1 VIAILGATGY
11 IGRSLAREISSS
23 AAEPLVLFARRPDAL
38 ADAAWPGH
46 VSIQPLDRFR
56 AGEFDI
62 VVNAIGAGAPS
73 KVAALGPDI
82 LGLTRI
88 WDERVLETMGAE
100 TGYVFLSSGA
110 VYGSGFDRPVDEDSE
125 LSIPVNRLE
134 SVSAYGLAKLYAE
147 AGHRIRADLAILD
160 VRVFGYADIS
170 VPLASRFF
178 LADLVRSVAR
188 RETLITSPDP
198 MVRDYVGARELRA
211 LIDCWRAAKR
221 PNAALDVY
229 SRAPVDKQA
238 LLDLAAS
245 RYGLKIRMA
254 ETAQSPTGAKPVF
267 ASSFRAAADIGY
279 APQRSSFDIVAEVL
293 DEAARLAGSGS
304 GR

>member
-1 VIAILGATGY
+1 
-11 IGRSLAREISSS
+11 LAE
-23 AAEPLVLFARRPDAL
+23 
-38 ADAAWPGH
+38 
-46 VSIQPLDRFR
+46 
-56 AGEFDI
+56 
-62 VVNAIGAGAPS
+62 
-73 KVAALGPDI
+73 
-82 LGLTRI
+82 
-88 WDERVLETMGAE
+88 
-100 TGYVFLSSGA
+100 
-110 VYGSGFDRPVDEDSE
+110 
-125 LSIPVNRLE
+125 
-134 SVSAYGLAKLYAE
+134 LYAE
-147 AGHRIRADLAILD
+147 AGHRMRADLAILD

-188 RETLITSPDP
+188 RETLTTSPDP

-245 RYGLKIRMA
+245 RYGLKVRMA

-267 ASSFRAAADIGY
+267 CSSFRAAADIGY
-279 APQRSSFDIVAEVL
+279 APARSSLDIVAGVL
-293 DEAARLAGSGS
+293 DEAASLAGFGS